1 MRLREIFPAFTTLV
15 GEDIS
20 KPASGADQTMKLA
33 QQQVKRAQIQKTK
46 SKLDMQQKQLGDIT
60 NKPK

>member
-1 MRLREIFPAFTTLV
+1 MRLREIFPAFTMLV
-15 GEDIS
+15 GEDIT
-20 KPASGADQTMKLA
+20 KPTSGADQTLKLA

-46 SKLDMQQKQLGDIT
+46 SKLDTQQKQLTDIA